1 MANPVI
7 DLRKLKN
14 ELKRRIAPENEL
26 PTVSLPNLPP
36 PAEQPLLETDA
47 AMYPAESDSTAP
59 LPPAIIDWEAPEFD
73 PDAAGSALQLLAG
86 ALLIIGGI
94 AAAFFKNF
102 LFALLLVISGG
113 LIIGHAFRIP
123 REIRFALT
131 GRGIR
136 VGNRLYE
143 YESLES
149 FWIFYD
155 PPLFKELSLRS
166 RRTVMPDVRVP
177 LGELDPLQLR
187 KILLRFL
194 REEEQQLSLVDIV
207 AKRMGF

>member
-1 MANPVI
+1 MPNTII

-14 ELKRRIAPENEL
+14 ELKRRITPENEL
-26 PTVSLPNLPP
+26 PP
-36 PAEQPLLETDA
+36 PAGQPLIETA
-47 AMYPAESDSTAP
+47 AAAHPAESDSAAP
-59 LPPAIIDWEAPEFD
+59 PPGIIEWEAPEFD
-73 PDAAGSALQLLAG
+73 PEAVGSELQLLTG

-94 AAAFFKNF
+94 VAAFFKNF

-113 LIIGHAFRIP
+113 LVIAHAFRIP
-123 REIRFALT
+123 REIRFAVT

-155 PPLFKELSLRS
+155 PPLFRELSFRS
-166 RRTVMPDVRVP
+166 RRAVVPDVRVP

-194 REEEQQLSLVDIV
+194 PEAEQQLSLVDIV
-207 AKRMGF
+207 AKRLGF

>member
-1 MANPVI
+1 MPNAII

-14 ELKRRIAPENEL
+14 ELKRRITPENEL
-26 PTVSLPNLPP
+26 PP
-36 PAEQPLLETDA
+36 PAEPPLLETEA
-47 AMYPAESDSTAP
+47 AAHPGASEREAA
-59 LPPAIIDWEAPEFD
+59 LPPSIMEWEAPEFD
-73 PDAAGSALQLLAG
+73 PEAAGSALQLLAG

-94 AAAFFKNF
+94 AAAFFRNF
-102 LFALLLVISGG
+102 LFALLLAISGG
-113 LIIGHAFRIP
+113 LMIGHAFRIP

-155 PPLFKELSLRS
+155 PPLFRELSLRS
-166 RRTVMPDVRVP
+166 RRTVMPHVRIP
-177 LGELDPLQLR
+177 LGELDPLRLR
-187 KILLRFL
+187 EILLRFL
-194 REEEQQLSLVDIV
+194 PEAEQELSLADILS
-207 AKRMGF
+207 KRLGF